1 MEVIQL
7 AKKEAKV
14 VGRPIET
21 QLLKY
26 LFLRGASATHGKY
39 WEELNMW
46 LSDKNMDELQMAS
59 LYQEL
64 VLRKHE
70 VDLELKFKGPSPT
83 NNTLAIQLH
92 AKINNRLNFK
102 SAGMMAIPCY
112 NEVNIA
118 HVANYGE
125 LCRYVL
131 CRGNRNA
138 AKYL

>member
-26 LFLRGASATHGKY
+26 LLLRGAYATHGKY
-39 WEELNMW
+39 WKELNGW
-46 LSDKNMDELQMAS
+46 LSDRNLDELEMAT

-70 VDLELKFKGPSPT
+70 VELEQSFKEPT
-83 NNTLAIQLH
+83 PTK
-92 AKINNRLNFK
+92 KIWRCNYMPRIIAEIILNQM
-102 SAGMMAIPCY
+102 S
-112 NEVNIA
+112 
-118 HVANYGE
+118 
-125 LCRYVL
+125 
-131 CRGNRNA
+131 
-138 AKYL
+138 